1 MELGL
6 NDSLLSLFLFFIVVI
21 AVRKF
26 YEAFTLNK
34 RFDEKMKQIE
44 KDHLWDECLK
54 IERIRKT
61 GLWNC
66 L

>member
-1 MELGL
+1 MELGF
-6 NDSLLSLFLFFIVVI
+6 NDSSLLLFLFFVIVI

-26 YEAFTLNK
+26 HETLTMNR
-34 RFDEKMKQIE
+34 RFDQQLKQIE
-44 KDHLWDECLK
+44 MDHLWDECLK

-61 GLWNC
+61 GLWT